1 MALAGPVQ
9 SLDLGRRMEVFMWG
23 QIKQALA
30 QSTAQFLTRL
40 ASLLPGVV
48 ALILALVVSIILAC
62 ILAAIV
68 RRFLGAVQFDQRLVR
83 WGVPSLAEWSPANSP
98 TLLVSRAIA
107 ALVIF
112 AGLLIGIAAFDAE
125 WTSLFV
131 RSVFAY
137 IPNVLGAALVL
148 FVGSVIARFLGR
160 SVLIGAVNLNLQ
172 YARFLS
178 VGVKWLVVVL
188 AVAMALEHLRIAPG
202 IVELAFGILFGG
214 IVFALALAVGLGSK
228 DLVTKSL
235 ERDAQKGSPEN
246 VEEPFRHV

>member
-1 MALAGPVQ
+1 
-9 SLDLGRRMEVFMWG
+9 MWG

-30 QSTAQFLTRL
+30 QSTVQFLTRL
-40 ASLLPGVV
+40 ATLLPGVV
-48 ALILALVVSIILAC
+48 ALILALLVSITLGC
-62 ILAAIV
+62 ILAVIV
-68 RRFLGAVQFDQRLVR
+68 RRLLAAIQFDQLLTR
-83 WGVPSLAEWSPANSP
+83 WGLPSLAELSPANSP
-98 TLLVSRAIA
+98 SLLVSRATA
-107 ALVIF
+107 ALVIV
-112 AGLLIGIAAFDAE
+112 AGFLIGVAAIDAE

-131 RSVFAY
+131 RSVFGY

-148 FVGSVIARFLGR
+148 LVGSIIARFLGR

-202 IVELAFGILFGG
+202 IVKLAFGILFGG

-235 ERDAQKGSPEN
+235 ERDAQRVSNEN
-246 VEEPFRHV
+246 IEEPFRHV

>member
-1 MALAGPVQ
+1 
-9 SLDLGRRMEVFMWG
+9 MWG

-48 ALILALVVSIILAC
+48 ALILALLVSITLGC
-62 ILAAIV
+62 ILAAV
-68 RRFLGAVQFDQRLVR
+68 LRRLLAAIQFDQLLAR
-83 WGVPSLAEWSPANSP
+83 WSLPSLAELSPANSP
-98 TLLVSRAIA
+98 ALLVSRALA
-107 ALVIF
+107 ALVIV
-112 AGLLIGIAAFDAE
+112 AGFLIGIAAFDAE

-137 IPNVLGAALVL
+137 IPNVVGAALVL
-148 FVGSVIARFLGR
+148 LVGSMVARFLGR
-160 SVLIGAVNLNLQ
+160 SVLIGAVNLSLP
-172 YARFLS
+172 YARILS
-178 VGVKWLVVVL
+178 VGVKWLVGVL

-214 IVFALALAVGLGSK
+214 IVFTLALAVGLGSK

-235 ERDAQKGSPEN
+235 ERDAQKSSTEN
-246 VEEPFRHV
+246 IEEPFRHV